1 MDFISILGIVS
12 TLCTTG
18 AYLPQTLK
26 IIKTNHTKSLS
37 ALTYTMISIGSALWV
52 YYAVLRHDI
61 PVIIANG
68 VQGSLSLIIL
78 LMKLRNMG
86 KHKET
91 TKATT

>member
-12 TLCTTG
+12 TLCTTA

-37 ALTYTMISIGSALWV
+37 ALTYTMIFVGSTLWV
-52 YYAVLRHDI
+52 YYAILRNDI

-68 VQGSLSLIIL
+68 VQGLLSCIIL
-78 LMKLRNMG
+78 IMKLRNMSKG
-86 KHKET
+86 KAIEAKV
-91 TKATT
+91 